1 MKLVVASLNTLGL
14 PFRGARIAER
24 YREIAAGF
32 ESSTVDVVNLQ
43 EVFTYYHLTRLTR
56 HMPSYRQVSYRRS
69 LIGPAGGLVTL
80 SRVPVAATRYHQFP
94 ASGMPSAMRRRRR
107 LYARTSGALVTRLAT
122 PELHLVNIH
131 PSANTDGDWSPGN
144 RFHML
149 QRAQL
154 AQVARVVG
162 GVPGP
167 VVVCG
172 DFNVA
177 RDSQLHRDFMADT
190 GLVDAFDGTCPPT
203 FRAEYLPPGAPLF
216 CIDFILTSR
225 SLRAEEPTV
234 IFADRPVS
242 DHIGLRATV
251 GDDRAAGDGR
261 RSTVVPA

>member
-1 MKLVVASLNTLGL
+1 MRYVVASLNTLGL

-149 QRAQL
+149 QQ
-154 AQVARVVG
+154 
-162 GVPGP
+162 
-167 VVVCG
+167 
-172 DFNVA
+172 
-177 RDSQLHRDFMADT
+177 
-190 GLVDAFDGTCPPT
+190 AFDALMSGEQEVFAESFSTKLTGAAGKFIPDSVQAKQYEKQAAHGT
-203 FRAEYLPPGAPLF
+203 AKK
-216 CIDFILTSR
+216 
-225 SLRAEEPTV
+225 EPTRKS
-234 IFADRPVS
+234 A
-242 DHIGLRATV
+242 
-251 GDDRAAGDGR
+251 
-261 RSTVVPA
+261 